1 MGIFGKSESKP
12 EPIPER
18 KPAAP
23 PPAQPP
29 PPAATHPP
37 APTAPAPQAA
47 TAARGSLI
55 GPRARLKGDLTGDDD
70 VVVEGTVEGQVRIS
84 RELRVA
90 AGGRVLASVHAAS
103 VVVSGEVVGNCTATQ
118 RIELQA
124 TGKLTG
130 DIRAPRI
137 AIAEG
142 ATFRGKSEMGRV
154 EAPRP
159 EKPAAALP

>member
-1 MGIFGKSESKP
+1 MGIFGKSEGKP
-12 EPIPER
+12 EPMPE
-18 KPAAP
+18 KPRAAVPAP
-23 PPAQPP
+23 PPA
-29 PPAATHPP
+29 P
-37 APTAPAPQAA
+37 APQKPAPAPAPA
-47 TAARGSLI
+47 SSRASVI
-55 GPRARLKGDLTGDDD
+55 GARARLKGDITGDDD

-90 AGGRVLASVHAAS
+90 AGGRVLASIHAAS

-124 TGKLTG
+124 SARLTG

-142 ATFRGKSEMGRV
+142 AVFKGKSEMGHV
-154 EAPRP
+154 EAPRQ
-159 EKPAAALP
+159 EKPAAAMS

>member
-12 EPIPER
+12 PEPILE
-18 KPAAP
+18 KPVTIAP
-23 PPAQPP
+23 PPSPS
-29 PPAATHPP
+29 PAPAPP
-37 APTAPAPQAA
+37 APASRA
-47 TAARGSLI
+47 SVI
-55 GPRARLKGDLTGDDD
+55 GPRARLKGDITGDDD

-90 AGGRVLASVHAAS
+90 AGGRVLASVQAAS
-103 VVVSGEVVGNCTATQ
+103 VVVSGEVIGDCTATQ

-124 TGKLTG
+124 TGRLTG

-142 ATFRGKSEMGRV
+142 ASFKGKSEMARV
-154 EAPRP
+154 DAPRP
-159 EKPAAALP
+159 VKPAAVVP

>member
-12 EPIPER
+12 DPIPER

-23 PPAQPP
+23 PPA
-29 PPAATHPP
+29 PP
-37 APTAPAPQAA
+37 APPSPAAPAAPAA
-47 TAARGSLI
+47 PGPAASAAARSSLI

-103 VVVSGEVVGNCTATQ
+103 VVVSGELVGNCTATQ

-142 ATFRGKSEMGRV
+142 ATFKGKSEMGRV
-154 EAPRP
+154 ETPRP

>member
-1 MGIFGKSESKP
+1 MGIFGKSEGKP
-12 EPIPER
+12 EPIPE
-18 KPAAP
+18 KPSAP
-23 PPAQPP
+23 VPVPK
-29 PPAATHPP
+29 PPAATPAPSAPP
-37 APTAPAPQAA
+37 ATPPAAP
-47 TAARGSLI
+47 RVSVI
-55 GPRARLKGDLTGDDD
+55 GARARLKGDITGDDD

-90 AGGRVLASVHAAS
+90 PGGRVLASVHAAS
-103 VVVSGEVVGNCTATQ
+103 VVVSGEIVGNCTASQ

-142 ATFRGKSEMGRV
+142 AVFRGKSEMGHV
-154 EAPRP
+154 EAPRQ
-159 EKPAAALP
+159 EKPAAAVP